1 MKRAFNILALLCA
14 IILTGCNA
22 NPPELNDNTRK
33 LLLGNWQVVKE
44 TMTNGDGFGGVVTR
58 TENFHWSLDLY
69 EFLNDSQVIIS
80 NSQAIY
86 LSLLPLPPYNYSLAE
101 QKDGKWLL
109 TVLGLYDQPSN
120 LEGGLSPITIHK
132 LSKNTMEW
140 QFESYGGDEGPVVY
154 YQYLKK
160 IEPEIQQ

>member
-1 MKRAFNILALLCA
+1 MKRAFHILALLCA
-14 IILTGCNA
+14 MVLAGCNA

-58 TENFHWSLDLY
+58 TENFHWGLDSY

-109 TVLGLYDQPSN
+109 TVPELYDTPRN

-132 LSKNTMEW
+132 ITQNTMEW

-160 IEPEIQQ
+160 K

>member
-1 MKRAFNILALLCA
+1 MKRALNILALLCA
-14 IILTGCNA
+14 MVLTGCNA

-58 TENFHWSLDLY
+58 TENFHWNLDSY
-69 EFLNDSQVIIS
+69 HFINDSLVYIS
-80 NSQAIY
+80 SQESY
-86 LSLLPLPPYNYSLAE
+86 LEYIPPYPYSLAE

-109 TVLGLYDQPSN
+109 TVAVLYDKQPN
-120 LEGGLSPITIHK
+120 LDGGLSPITIHK
-132 LSKNTMEW
+132 LTSNTMEW

-160 IEPEIQQ
+160 R

>member
-22 NPPELNDNTRK
+22 NPPELNDNNRK

-86 LSLLPLPPYNYSLAE
+86 LLLLPLSPYNYSLAE

-109 TVLGLYDQPSN
+109 TVPGLYDQPSN

-140 QFESYGGDEGPVVY
+140 EFKSYGGDEGPVVY

-160 IEPEIQQ
+160 K

>member
-14 IILTGCNA
+14 IILTGCNT
-22 NPPELNDNTRK
+22 NPPELNDNNRK

-58 TENFHWSLDLY
+58 TENFHWGLDSY
-69 EFLNDSQVIIS
+69 DFLNDSLVFIS
-80 NSQAIY
+80 NSGARY
-86 LSLLPLPPYNYSLAE
+86 LVYVPPYNYSLAE

-109 TVLGLYDQPSN
+109 TVPELYDTPRN

>member
-1 MKRAFNILALLCA
+1 MKRAFHILALLCA
-14 IILTGCNA
+14 MVLTGCNS

-44 TMTNGDGFGGVVTR
+44 TMTNGDGFGGVVTQ
-58 TENFHWSLDLY
+58 TENFHWGLDSY
-69 EFLNDSQVIIS
+69 DFLNDSLVFIL
-80 NSQAIY
+80 NSGARY
-86 LSLLPLPPYNYSLAE
+86 LVYVPPYPYSLAE

-109 TVLGLYDQPSN
+109 TVPGLYDQPRN

-132 LSKNTMEW
+132 LSKNTIEW